1 MNQSAAIIIAG
12 GLIAAAIALTNHW
25 QIAGTGSAAVAFARL
40 DRWTGAVV
48 WCGFTEKNTTPMKL
62 DCSP

>member
-1 MNQSAAIIIAG
+1 MNQSLAIIIAG
-12 GLIAAAIALTNHW
+12 GLIAVAILLTNHW
-25 QIAGTGSAAVAFARL
+25 QVAGTGSVVVAFARL